1 MIEFNLEQALAGEAV
16 ITRDGE
22 YVTQLTEYDIE
33 NKDFNIYGVSDG
45 VLDCWGKKGNFTS
58 LGPHPNDLFME
69 PKAIIG
75 FVNCDADGHLDV
87 YDTKEEADDAAN
99 RDRVA
104 CIALSQH
111 LQGEGLD

>member
-1 MIEFNLEQALAGEAV
+1 MIEFNLEQALAGDKV
-16 ITRDGE
+16 ITRNGE
-22 YVTQLTEYDIE
+22 DVTQIAVFYTGNCELIC
-33 NKDFNIYGVSDG
+33 GVINGAFSPY
-45 VLDCWGKKGNFTS
+45 LQKS
-58 LGPHPNDLFME
+58 DLFME

-87 YDTKEEADDAAN
+87 YGTKEEADDAAN

-111 LQGEGLD
+111 LQGEGLY